1 MSKMIVAAAGLA
13 FILSTGAQASP
24 LTAGG
29 AALPPNGLSYQTLA
43 QAAPSATAPAAAP
56 NAAPA
61 TKRVQ
66 KRAQKPK
73 VQRPPRSQAQPQ
85 EPQPQER
92 PQPPA
97 PAAPSVDRFIPG

>member
-29 AALPPNGLSYQTLA
+29 AALPPDGLSYQTLA

-56 NAAPA
+56 NA
-61 TKRVQ
+61 KRVQ

>member
-29 AALPPNGLSYQTLA
+29 AALPPDGLSYQTLA

-56 NAAPA
+56 NA
-61 TKRVQ
+61 KRVQ

-85 EPQPQER
+85 ELQPQER
-92 PQPPA
+92 PQPPG